1 MNYYKMPVYILV
13 VAVIVFIIAAISY
26 LYYSLFRYKLQA
38 VNAGLEDE
46 KIKKEYDRSTG
57 KISKA
62 ADILS
67 AVFTV
72 LLLGFFAVSLYA
84 GKQGNY
90 FPVKGLGTF
99 QVVASGSMSFPHQ
112 QNTYLA
118 ENSLTNQFDTY
129 DIIGIAPVKE
139 KLKLYDVAVYEKNG
153 QLIAHRVIDITE
165 KDGTAY
171 YIFRGDANTA
181 NDGLPVAHSDIMG
194 IYTGV
199 KIPAFGIFVIFLQS
213 ALGYTAMGI
222 VLIMEII
229 FPVFEKRINTAI
241 RERLKIIGY
250 IK

>member
-1 MNYYKMPVYILV
+1 MDYYKTPVYILV
-13 VAVIVFIIAAISY
+13 AAVIVFIIAAIVY

-46 KIKKEYDRSTG
+46 IIKKEYARSTG
-57 KISKA
+57 KASKA

-118 ENSLTNQFDTY
+118 ENSLTDQFDTY
-129 DIIGIAPVKE
+129 DIIGITPLKE
-139 KLKLYDVAVYEKNG
+139 ELKLYDVAVYEKNG
-153 QLIAHRVIDITE
+153 QLTVHRVVDITE
-165 KDGTAY
+165 KDGTVY
-171 YIFRGDANTA
+171 YTFRGDANTA
-181 NDGLPVAHSDIMG
+181 NDGLPVAQGDIV
-194 IYTGV
+194 GV
-199 KIPAFGIFVIFLQS
+199 YNGFRIPALGIFVIFLQS
-213 ALGYTAMGI
+213 ALGHVAMGL
-222 VLIMEII
+222 VLVMELIAP
-229 FPVFEKRINTAI
+229 FFEKKMDRAI
-241 RERLKIIGY
+241 VKRLKKIGY